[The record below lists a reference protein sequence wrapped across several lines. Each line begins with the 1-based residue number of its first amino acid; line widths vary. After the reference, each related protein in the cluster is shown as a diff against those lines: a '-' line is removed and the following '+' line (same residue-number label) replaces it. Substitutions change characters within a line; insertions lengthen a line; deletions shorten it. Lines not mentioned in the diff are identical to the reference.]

1 MCGDF
6 FLSYSVWTTQFSWL
20 SVGCLNI
27 YEFWQLSQCF
37 QKIWRKKINMII
49 ARMMKKILHSTGFG
63 PNDQVGFFLIK
74 FCFVAVWIPQQSYTC
89 FRIWSPVSYKSF
101 DTNSTRR
108 KKRNEWLYFFGW
120 VYNFSSLQSSEWI
133 VTNRVPEVRFSS
145 FQNQLKS

>member
-1 MCGDF
+1 MNNTILLALCRMPK
-6 FLSYSVWTTQFSWL
+6 Y
-20 SVGCLNI
+20 
-27 YEFWQLSQCF
+27 
-37 QKIWRKKINMII
+37 IWVLTAITVLPKNLKKKINI
-49 ARMMKKILHSTGFG
+49 ARMTKKILHSTGFG

-74 FCFVAVWIPQQSYTC
+74 FCFVAVQQYYTC

>member
-1 MCGDF
+1 MNNTILLALCRMPK
-6 FLSYSVWTTQFSWL
+6 Y
-20 SVGCLNI
+20 
-27 YEFWQLSQCF
+27 
-37 QKIWRKKINMII
+37 IWVLTAITVLPKNLKKKINMII

>member
-1 MCGDF
+1 MNNTILLALCRMPK
-6 FLSYSVWTTQFSWL
+6 Y
-20 SVGCLNI
+20 
-27 YEFWQLSQCF
+27 
-37 QKIWRKKINMII
+37 IWVLTAITVLPKNLKKKINMII

-133 VTNRVPEVRFSS
+133 VKNRVPEVRFSS

>member
-1 MCGDF
+1 MNNTILLA
-6 FLSYSVWTTQFSWL
+6 LSRMPKY
-20 SVGCLNI
+20 
-27 YEFWQLSQCF
+27 
-37 QKIWRKKINMII
+37 IWVLTAITVLPKNLKKKINMII
-49 ARMMKKILHSTGFG
+49 ARMMKKILHSAGFG

>member
-1 MCGDF
+1 MNNTILLALCRMPK
-6 FLSYSVWTTQFSWL
+6 Y
-20 SVGCLNI
+20 
-27 YEFWQLSQCF
+27 
-37 QKIWRKKINMII
+37 IWVLTAITVLPKNLKKKINMII

-74 FCFVAVWIPQQSYTC
+74 FCFVAVQQYYTC

>member
-1 MCGDF
+1 MNNTILLALCRMPK
-6 FLSYSVWTTQFSWL
+6 Y
-20 SVGCLNI
+20 
-27 YEFWQLSQCF
+27 
-37 QKIWRKKINMII
+37 IWVLTAITVLPKNLKKKINMII
-49 ARMMKKILHSTGFG
+49 ASKNDEKNSVLFG
-63 PNDQVGFFLIK
+63 PNNQVGFFLIK

>member
-1 MCGDF
+1 MNNTILLA
-6 FLSYSVWTTQFSWL
+6 LSRMPKY
-20 SVGCLNI
+20 
-27 YEFWQLSQCF
+27 
-37 QKIWRKKINMII
+37 IWVLTAITVLPKNLKKKINMII